1 MTYEYYLLI
10 IGRQPRVEARIF
22 LLEVPRI
29 SLNPAALLVA
39 FYLYL
44 PGPTLLTL
52 RDQMIP

>member
-1 MTYEYYLLI
+1 M

-29 SLNPAALLVA
+29 SLNPAALLIA